1 MAARDQPPKPATP
14 LPSGN
19 QKSIKTPRKR
29 TSWCCQS
36 AYTYT
41 SVALLILAFI
51 YANFGPTPRK
61 LLARQLIRATRWC
74 GQGCC
79 FSSDDQEAESN
90 IMLMCT
96 HSCINCFSIKVP
108 SILLAVCL
116 INARIVYLW
125 KWKAEM
131 GKQGKWWWVAAGWE
145 ITCYISCQ
153 SVWPPVTRDWPAH
166 PPRRAPRMHCL
177 PKSMAFF
184 FRIHFLTL
192 SMSFAS
198 IKCVCAKTWK
208 LSFECF
214 NYTPS

>member
-51 YANFGPTPRK
+51 YANFGPTPRE

-153 SVWPPVTRDWPAH
+153 SVWPPSYAWLTSAPT
-166 PPRRAPRMHCL
+166 PPSAKDAL
-177 PKSMAFF
+177 PPE
-184 FRIHFLTL
+184 IHGIFLSHSL
-192 SMSFAS
+192 LNFVHVF
-198 IKCVCAKTWK
+198 CVH
-208 LSFECF
+208 
-214 NYTPS
+214 